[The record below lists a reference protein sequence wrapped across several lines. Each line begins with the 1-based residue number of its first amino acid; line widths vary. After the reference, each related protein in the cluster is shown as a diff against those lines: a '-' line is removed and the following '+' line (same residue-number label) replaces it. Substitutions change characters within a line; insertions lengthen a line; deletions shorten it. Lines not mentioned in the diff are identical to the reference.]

1 VRAWDTRSQ
10 AKAPALHITGYV
22 YFPTSMAVHPGG
34 TYLATGC
41 KGFDSVG
48 CEVKVWDVRK
58 ATAPCAELKG
68 HSHDVTAVRYSPDGA
83 LLFSASK
90 DGSVYAWGADT
101 ATYPRVAAS
110 PASVGHNFTSM
121 AVLPSSG
128 SAEVALALGAFDGS
142 LSYYRYDGAART
154 LEALHSTATYGA
166 AAGEA

>member
-1 VRAWDTRSQ
+1 
-10 AKAPALHITGYV
+10 
-22 YFPTSMAVHPGG
+22 
-34 TYLATGC
+34 
-41 KGFDSVG
+41 
-48 CEVKVWDVRK
+48 
-58 ATAPCAELKG
+58 
-68 HSHDVTAVRYSPDGA
+68 
-83 LLFSASK
+83 
-90 DGSVYAWGADT
+90 
-101 ATYPRVAAS
+101 VAAS